1 MGKTKS
7 QKVTMNL
14 PIKHRRY
21 AAEIGVNVYLGKPY
35 NEEEL
40 LQHLRNLI
48 GERAPAAKAG

>member
-1 MGKTKS
+1 MITS
-7 QKVTMNL
+7 RTAD
-14 PIKHRRY
+14 KHRRY

-48 GERAPAAKAG
+48 GERAPAANAG